1 MTKRELIEMLKN
13 IGDDEKINFVSEILD
28 KDKYP
33 QDQIEPKVYKVVG
46 ENYVRE
52 HVGFGVY
59 RIENVENK
67 ENK

>member
-1 MTKRELIEMLKN
+1 MTKRELLKMLEN
-13 IGDDEKINFVSEILD
+13 IKDNETINFVSEILD
-28 KDKYP
+28 EDRYP
-33 QDQIEPKVYKVVG
+33 QDKIEPKVYKVVG

>member
-1 MTKRELIEMLKN
+1 MTKRELLEMLKN
-13 IGDDEKINFVSEILD
+13 IKDNETINFVSEILD
-28 KDKYP
+28 EDRYP
-33 QDQIEPKVYKVVG
+33 QDKIEPKVYKVVG

-67 ENK
+67 EN